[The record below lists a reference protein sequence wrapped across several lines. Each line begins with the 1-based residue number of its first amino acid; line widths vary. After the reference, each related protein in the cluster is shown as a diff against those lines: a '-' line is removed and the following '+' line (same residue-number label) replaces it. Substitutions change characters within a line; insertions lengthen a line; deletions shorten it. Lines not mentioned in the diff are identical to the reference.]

1 MSVLG
6 KPVVRAAVYTRKSSD
21 EGLDQEF
28 NSLDAQHE
36 ACSAYI
42 ASQRHEGWKLI
53 KRRFDDGGIS
63 GGTLERPAL
72 KALLADVDQGLVDMI
87 VVYKIDRLT
96 RSLSDFAKLI
106 DRLEAQGCSFVSVT
120 QSFNTSSSMGRLT
133 LNVLLS
139 FAQFEREVT
148 AERIRDKIA
157 ASKKKGMWMGGM
169 VPWGYKVHSDPKVQ
183 SLEICEQKSSDIQI
197 VFDLYEQ
204 LGCLS
209 KVKRSV
215 DTLWPERNWSRGRIH
230 NILINPIYIGKIKHK
245 TEVYEGLHEAIID
258 RDQFDRV
265 QAQLQA
271 KSVIK
276 RGKHPSRG
284 PSAYLIGKV
293 FDETGDRLTPSKSKK
308 SSGRVIRYYYSNRLI
323 SGGADPTGWRLRADM
338 LEQLLS
344 EIVGTRLSEALSQF
358 RLAPQI
364 KPHELVTAKTQ
375 LEKLETK
382 AMLDLI
388 TRVDLSETE
397 ASLQLDVEKVAAL
410 IQLDRKKLDLEYLQ
424 IKEPVVLRK
433 RTNGSKLTWVGYKSE
448 PNHAL
453 IRAIVTAQAWVDEIK
468 AGRSMSDIMQ
478 AHKIPE
484 GMIWKRIRLAFLS
497 PKLLHAIVGGTT
509 NRDLSIK
516 MLTKHDLPVEWS
528 EQETLFLG

>member
-53 KRRFDDGGIS
+53 KKRFDDGGIS

-72 KALLADVDQGLVDMI
+72 SALLADVESGLIDMI

-106 DRLEAQGCSFVSVT
+106 DCLDAKGCSFVSVT

-169 VPWGYKVHSDPKVQ
+169 VPWGYKVHSDPKIQ
-183 SLEICEQKSSDIQI
+183 SLKICEERSPDIRH
-197 VFDLYEQ
+197 VYDLYEE
-204 LGCLS
+204 LRCLS
-209 KVKRSV
+209 KVKRAT
-215 DTLWPERNWSRGRIH
+215 DTLWPDRNWSRGRIH

-245 TEVYEGLHEAIID
+245 SEVYEGLHEAIIEQ
-258 RDQFDRV
+258 DQFDRV
-265 QAQLQA
+265 QEQLQ
-271 KSVIK
+271 KRSVIK

-284 PSAYLIGKV
+284 PSAFLVGKIY
-293 FDETGDRLTPSKSKK
+293 DETGDRLTPSRSKK

-338 LEQLLS
+338 LEGLLND
-344 EIVGTRLSEALSQF
+344 IVEARLTEALTQF

-364 KPHELVTAKTQ
+364 KHHALVEAKERLAT
-375 LEKLETK
+375 LDTK
-382 AMLDLI
+382 AILDLI
-388 TRVDLSETE
+388 KRVDLCETAVQIE
-397 ASLQLDVEKVAAL
+397 LDIDKVSSLIKTE
-410 IQLDRKKLDLEYLQ
+410 ISKLDLEFLR
-424 IKEPVVLRK
+424 IEEPVALRK
-433 RTNGSKLTWVGYKSE
+433 RTNGTKLTWVGYKGE

-453 IRAIVTAQAWVDEIK
+453 IRAIVTAQAWVEEIK
-468 AGRSMSDIMQ
+468 AGRSTSDIMQ
-478 AHKIPE
+478 AHYIPE

-497 PKLLHAIVGGTT
+497 PKILQAIVDGTSD
-509 NRDLSIK
+509 RDLTIK
-516 MLTKHDLPVEWS
+516 MLTRHDLPLDWS
-528 EQETLFLG
+528 EQQALFLS